1 MQQRN
6 NYLCRLYI
14 SFFLP
19 GQWFD
24 SVCCTVAFRAYR
36 LTLSFVWHPIYGCI
50 WMCLWCVCV
59 QCAHERATHTEDRI
73 RERETE
79 IEKGEQHSFCIFLF
93 FNFIA
98 FLLFWNMN
106 IWIRSRVCVSIRI
119 VLYYFPIAFHMS
131 NDARL
136 WFSFSYSFWIFF
148 FWFICI
154 IYCRGFWFLH
164 VWNVNENEQ
173 KKYRLEIL
181 FVCFLFYFC
190 RTKITNHPRNVRPR
204 TPCCC
209 GASARRMAIN
219 MSPYTWVHA

>member
-1 MQQRN
+1 MQQHN

-93 FNFIA
+93 FFNFIA

-148 FWFICI
+148 F
-154 IYCRGFWFLH
+154 G
-164 VWNVNENEQ
+164 
-173 KKYRLEIL
+173 L
-181 FVCFLFYFC
+181 FVLYIVVVSDFFMYGMSMKMNRKNIDLKFYLFVFYF
-190 RTKITNHPRNVRPR
+190 IFV
-204 TPCCC
+204 
-209 GASARRMAIN
+209 GRR
-219 MSPYTWVHA
+219 

>member
-1 MQQRN
+1 MVAFECVCDVCVCSVHTNVQRTRKTE
-6 NYLCRLYI
+6 YESERQKLRKESSILSA
-14 SFFLP
+14 SFF
-19 GQWFD
+19 
-24 SVCCTVAFRAYR
+24 
-36 LTLSFVWHPIYGCI
+36 
-50 WMCLWCVCV
+50 
-59 QCAHERATHTEDRI
+59 
-73 RERETE
+73 
-79 IEKGEQHSFCIFLF
+79 FL
-93 FNFIA
+93 IL
-98 FLLFWNMN
+98 LLFSYFG
-106 IWIRSRVCVSIRI
+106 IWTFEYDRVCVFLF
-119 VLYYFPIAFHMS
+119 VLFCIIFQSHSTCRTMHDCGFLFPIHFE
-131 NDARL
+131 
-136 WFSFSYSFWIFF
+136 FFF

-173 KKYRLEIL
+173 TEYRLEIL

>member
-1 MQQRN
+1 MCVCAVCTRTCNAHGRQNTRARDRN
-6 NYLCRLYI
+6 WERRAAFFLHL
-14 SFFLP
+14 SFF
-19 GQWFD
+19 
-24 SVCCTVAFRAYR
+24 
-36 LTLSFVWHPIYGCI
+36 
-50 WMCLWCVCV
+50 
-59 QCAHERATHTEDRI
+59 
-73 RERETE
+73 
-79 IEKGEQHSFCIFLF
+79 FL
-93 FNFIA
+93 IL
-98 FLLFWNMN
+98 LLFSYFG
-106 IWIRSRVCVSIRI
+106 IWTFEYDRVCVFLF
-119 VLYYFPIAFHMS
+119 VLFCIIFQSHSTCRTMHDCGFLFPIHF
-131 NDARL
+131 D
-136 WFSFSYSFWIFF
+136 FF
-148 FWFICI
+148 FFGFICI

>member
-1 MQQRN
+1 MVAFECVCDVCVCSVHTNVQRTRKTE
-6 NYLCRLYI
+6 YESERQKLRKESSILSA
-14 SFFLP
+14 SFF
-19 GQWFD
+19 F
-24 SVCCTVAFRAYR
+24 
-36 LTLSFVWHPIYGCI
+36 
-50 WMCLWCVCV
+50 
-59 QCAHERATHTEDRI
+59 
-73 RERETE
+73 
-79 IEKGEQHSFCIFLF
+79 F

-173 KKYRLEIL
+173 TEYRLEIL